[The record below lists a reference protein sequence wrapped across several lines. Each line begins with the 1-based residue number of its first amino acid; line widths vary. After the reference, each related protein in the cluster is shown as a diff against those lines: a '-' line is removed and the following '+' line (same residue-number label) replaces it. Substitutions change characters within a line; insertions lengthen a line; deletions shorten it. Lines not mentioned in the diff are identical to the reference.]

1 MVQQLFRKVTEVE
14 FFRVSS
20 TECAQSLWPCTHEDT
35 MEVAL
40 AMKAKMEARRKKKA
54 SKKGK
59 GRCIHQSI
67 HPILSSCSR
76 LSYIFSTSPFLTHF
90 VLHPAC

>member
-14 FFRVSS
+14 FFRVVVRSVPS
-20 TECAQSLWPCTHEDT
+20 HCDRATHGDT

-67 HPILSSCSR
+67 LPILSSCSR

-90 VLHPAC
+90 VLDPAC